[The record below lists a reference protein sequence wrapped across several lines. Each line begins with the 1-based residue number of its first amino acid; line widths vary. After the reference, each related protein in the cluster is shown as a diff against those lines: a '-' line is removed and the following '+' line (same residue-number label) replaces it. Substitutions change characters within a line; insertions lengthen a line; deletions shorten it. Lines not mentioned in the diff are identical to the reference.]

1 MATEAE
7 TGVMWPQAKE
17 RATEAGRG
25 KEQLV
30 LGKHLR
36 ECSFA
41 NTFISDFWPW
51 NYRRTSF
58 CCFKPPGV
66 WYFVTV
72 ILGNEYTQQP

>member
-30 LGKHLR
+30 LGKLLR

-58 CCFKPPGV
+58 CCFREA
-66 WYFVTV
+66 
-72 ILGNEYTQQP
+72 LL